1 MNTITLVQTM
11 NTNTVAELINQLDDQ
26 IEELASFKDSI
37 TVYID
42 ELVDKNI
49 ELTAQNTRLRSLLS
63 DYAMYE
69 VN

>member
-1 MNTITLVQTM
+1 MNTITLIQTL

-49 ELTAQNTRLRSLLS
+49 ELTAENTELRTRLSQR
-63 DYAMYE
+63 E